1 VVLEIIQSMYLEKVE
16 IRMINIP
23 SKILEALMNT
33 YKHVQKSKAQ
43 DKTKLN
49 AKITNKQVE
58 GLSLEYNLYSF
69 KRVGV

>member
-1 VVLEIIQSMYLEKVE
+1 
-16 IRMINIP
+16 MINIP